1 MTDFYFDELVDAE
14 RLVVETAALG
24 AAAGTKLTPNDIG
37 KAVKRGSAQNYVL
50 CAGGDD
56 IEGVLNSVSPET
68 VNSGFSLG
76 GVQRNGRKLAKIGA
90 NQAGNIAIN
99 ALVVAD
105 TPSAVGTTDDGYP
118 MVKAGTPTS
127 FKWRVIRIVSGTGN
141 TGSVVL
147 IEKI

>member
-1 MTDFYFDELVDAE
+1 M
-14 RLVVETAALG
+14 
-24 AAAGTKLTPNDIG
+24 
-37 KAVKRGSAQNYVL
+37 
-50 CAGGDD
+50 
-56 IEGVLNSVSPET
+56 
-68 VNSGFSLG
+68 G

-90 NQAGNIAIN
+90 NQSGNIAIN

-127 FKWRVIRIVSGTGN
+127 FKWRVIRIVNGTGN